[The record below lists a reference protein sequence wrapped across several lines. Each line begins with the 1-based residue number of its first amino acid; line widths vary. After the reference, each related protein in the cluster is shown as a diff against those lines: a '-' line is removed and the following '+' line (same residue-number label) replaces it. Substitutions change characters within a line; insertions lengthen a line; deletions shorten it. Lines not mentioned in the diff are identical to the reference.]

1 VADLRVYLGNLLV
14 KLLGWKVAVIFGD
27 SLMFDRWKYLQPR
40 LRPGPGRTLDAGCGS
55 GAFALYAATL
65 GNEAIGI
72 SFDENDMIK
81 ARTRAHL
88 SGMDRVKFITGDLR
102 FLDSFSEELGSFD
115 QIICFETIEHIL
127 DDDKL
132 IKDLS
137 HLLTQKGK
145 IYLTTPYKFYHDLP
159 GDKVSAVE
167 DGGHV
172 RKGYTHQEMKDL
184 FNKYGLKVIEEEYI
198 SGFIS
203 QKIKHVSLLMQPYL
217 NHNLIWIIT
226 YPLRAFLFIDRAL
239 TNMIKYPYLS
249 IGVVAVKT

>member
-1 VADLRVYLGNLLV
+1 LADLRVYLGNLLV
-14 KLLGWKVAVIFGD
+14 KLLGWKAAVTFGD

-40 LRPGPGRTLDAGCGS
+40 LRPGPLRTLDAGCGS

-65 GNEAIGI
+65 GNEAVGI
-72 SFDENDMIK
+72 SFAENDMTK
-81 ARTRAHL
+81 ARTRARL
-88 SGMDRVKFITGDLR
+88 SGLNKVTFIIGDLR
-102 FLDSFSEELGSFD
+102 ALDSFSEELGSFD

-137 HLLTQKGK
+137 HLLKERGK
-145 IYLTTPYKFYHDLP
+145 IFLTTPYKIYHDLP
-159 GDKVSAVE
+159 GDKVSEVE
-167 DGGHV
+167 GGGHV
-172 RKGYTHQEMKDL
+172 RKGYTHKEIKEL
-184 FNKYGLKVIEEEYI
+184 FMKYGLEVIEEEYI